1 MGFILVVL
9 YSSTGTNLE
18 RICGQEGIHVRI
30 SEFSDACC
38 CCHLTAVA
46 AKPAAMLHRRAARA
60 KLQKSR
66 KLKKTGVYVNIAKTG
81 TSEVLFVPEYNTW
94 GGGGGSNDPPL
105 PPKRVAGKKLRKKR
119 NISLKCV
126 IFSTDCSQPMGLQS
140 VIKIIGKTPKLFAL
154 HSSPFQ

>member
-1 MGFILVVL
+1 
-9 YSSTGTNLE
+9 
-18 RICGQEGIHVRI
+18 VRI

-66 KLKKTGVYVNIAKTG
+66 KFKKTGVYVNIAKTG

-94 GGGGGSNDPPL
+94 GGGVDQMIHP
-105 PPKRVAGKKLRKKR
+105 PPK
-119 NISLKCV
+119 
-126 IFSTDCSQPMGLQS
+126 T
-140 VIKIIGKTPKLFAL
+140 
-154 HSSPFQ
+154 